1 MRAVPSIWPQ
11 HFYSGPSLARDD
23 RVESRACNLG
33 WTPKEEV
40 WSHRCTKTCLTLQS
54 PSLCKVM
61 SPGSACFLGSFDP
74 PWAQTCLLPSE
85 PVIHNWRSSMRK
97 CSLSASG
104 GPCLHSYSVLAFQQD
119 DKVQSRPCN
128 FGRDRKK
135 CLEFGSL
142 GCCSRRNMF
151 VTSVQ
156 TTYNQAGLVRTMF
169 SWVVSVCN
177 RIWNR

>member
-1 MRAVPSIWPQ
+1 MQV
-11 HFYSGPSLARDD
+11 YVL
-23 RVESRACNLG
+23 
-33 WTPKEEV
+33 
-40 WSHRCTKTCLTLQS
+40 
-54 PSLCKVM
+54 
-61 SPGSACFLGSFDP
+61 CFLASFDSP
-74 PWAQTCLLPSE
+74 PAQTCLLPSE
-85 PVIHNWRSSMRK
+85 PVIHNWRSSMWK
-97 CSLSASG
+97 CSLSVSG

-135 CLEFGSL
+135 CLEFGML
-142 GCCSRRNMF
+142 GGFGCCSRRNMF

-177 RIWNR
+177 RFQLGLEFDCIRSVWLVNIFCRKSSWKLFQLR